1 MTNYIPSREDAYKL
15 LKEHIE
21 EPSLINH
28 SLMVEAAMEHFAR
41 LFGEEDIE
49 KWKVIG
55 LIHDL
60 DFEKYPE
67 EHCQITE
74 KILREENWPEDYIRA
89 VMSHGWGIVTDVEP
103 IHRME
108 KLIYTVDE
116 LTGLIYATAIMRP
129 SKSLDD
135 LAVKSVKKKW
145 KDKGFARKINRETIA
160 RGIEMLGM
168 ERDEVIQETIEGM
181 KSIASQIGL
190 ETIE

>member
-67 EHCQITE
+67 EHCQMTE